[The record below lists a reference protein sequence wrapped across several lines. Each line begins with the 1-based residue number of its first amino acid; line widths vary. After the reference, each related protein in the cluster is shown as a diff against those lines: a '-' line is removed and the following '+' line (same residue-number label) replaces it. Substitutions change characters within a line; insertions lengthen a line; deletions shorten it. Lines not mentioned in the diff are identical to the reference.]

1 MWKMTLMAAIA
12 GLALQPALAQDQA
25 MTDET
30 RKVAV
35 SLLTKLA
42 GALQAEMGKGG
53 PEAAIGVCR
62 DIAPQAAG
70 ELSRQNGWRVSR
82 VSLKV
87 RNPLLGTP
95 DAWESAALMDFE
107 KRAAAGEELAKLEK
121 GEVVKEG
128 DRQYF
133 RYIKAI
139 PTQEVCLNC
148 HGAADKIQPNVKAKL
163 TAEYPHDQATGYSAG
178 QIRGGVSVKRPI

>member
-1 MWKMTLMAAIA
+1 MSKKILVAAIA
-12 GLALQPALAQDQA
+12 ALVLHPAFAQEQE
-25 MTDET
+25 MTEEA
-30 RKVAV
+30 RKVAM
-35 SLLTKLA
+35 SLLTQLA

-53 PEAAIGVCR
+53 PAAAVGVCKE
-62 DIAPQAAG
+62 IAPQAAG

-95 DAWESAALMDFE
+95 DGWESAALADFE
-107 KRAAAGEELAKLEK
+107 KRAAAGEAPAKLEK
-121 GEVVKEG
+121 SEVVKEG

-148 HGAADKIQPNVKAKL
+148 HGSADRIHADVKARLAKD
-163 TAEYPHDQATGYSAG
+163 YPHDQATGYSAG